1 MDWASIIVAVVG
13 GGGATGLTVKLYTLL
28 QEHKRGELDRED
40 TAIKRWQTLANE
52 ADDDAK
58 ELRAELTWYRSSYAK
73 LWTTWRI
80 GPPPGEGDFPPYY
93 PGNNKH

>member
-40 TAIKRWQTLANE
+40 TAIERWQTLANE
-52 ADDDAK
+52 ADEDA
-58 ELRAELTWYRSSYAK
+58 RAIKADHDWYRAQYILARDH
-73 LWTTWRI
+73 LPHEVRGRFPP
-80 GPPPGEGDFPPYY
+80 GPPPA
-93 PGNNKH
+93 